1 MLKRLIV
8 RAMRLGTPI
17 ATTCSLPPLQEAHHR
32 SQRMKKTVAMLAMLA
47 LSLPA
52 AAQVQIG
59 AGGKAGAGAGA
70 GVGAGPAGAQ
80 AGGQADVRIGAGAD
94 ARTENANT
102 GGEQRGL
109 ERAQTRMSEEGK
121 AHEKATV
128 SPGKKK
134 GPRAGASAR
143 AESST
148 EGSATTRQ

>member
-1 MLKRLIV
+1 
-8 RAMRLGTPI
+8 
-17 ATTCSLPPLQEAHHR
+17 
-32 SQRMKKTVAMLAMLA
+32 MKKITAMLAAVA
-47 LSLPA
+47 LSFPVV
-52 AAQVQIG
+52 AQVQIG

-70 GVGAGPAGAQ
+70 GVGAGAGGAQ
-80 AGGQADVRIGAGAD
+80 LGGQADVKIGAGAE
-94 ARTENANT
+94 AKAENSNA

-143 AESST
+143 AQSST